1 MIDPADRLP
10 VHFGSLQSL
19 HRTPELHVLTLFRA
33 VSLAE
38 GLSLLVI
45 LSVTAG
51 FISRD
56 YVFVLGMTHGV
67 IFIAY
72 VLLSLLISHRRGWS
86 VLIWLAIVAAGLVPF
101 AFLLVERLVKWE
113 PDESKPRS

>member
-1 MIDPADRLP
+1 MLN
-10 VHFGSLQSL
+10 
-19 HRTPELHVLTLFRA
+19 LFRI

-67 IFIAY
+67 IFMVY
-72 VLLSLLISHRRGWS
+72 CVLSLLVSHRQGWS
-86 VLIWLAIVAAGLVPF
+86 VITWLLSVLAGVIPF
-101 AFLLVERLVKWE
+101 AFIAMELFLEKELRKD
-113 PDESKPRS
+113 PATG

>member
-1 MIDPADRLP
+1 MLN
-10 VHFGSLQSL
+10 
-19 HRTPELHVLTLFRA
+19 LFRIA
-33 VSLAE
+33 SLAE

-67 IFIAY
+67 IFMIYCAM
-72 VLLSLLISHRRGWS
+72 SLAVSHRQDWS
-86 VLIWLAIVAAGLVPF
+86 VVTWLLTLAAGVVPF
-101 AFLLVERLVKWE
+101 AFVLVEIFLKKEQRRA
-113 PDESKPRS
+113 SAAA

>member
-1 MIDPADRLP
+1 M
-10 VHFGSLQSL
+10 
-19 HRTPELHVLTLFRA
+19 LTLFRA
-33 VSLAE
+33 ISLAE

-67 IFIAY
+67 IFMVYSAM
-72 VLLSLLISHRRGWS
+72 SLMVSHRQGWS
-86 VLIWLAIVAAGLVPF
+86 VITWLATVAAGVIPF
-101 AFLLVERLVKWE
+101 AFLAMEIFLKKQEQANSTT
-113 PDESKPRS
+113 D